1 MIQLKCKAVTYLRVN
16 SSFHI
21 IKIGGCV
28 KMKKILLLLLGVLW
42 VPFGCSTNETAETA
56 EVDSNTT
63 ENVVS
68 TNENTEM
75 VATEFITH
83 ELNQVEYQ
91 VADTWT
97 ETNSTETI
105 KYYYPD
111 HGMLMSSYLDLE
123 GESLSEESS
132 RSMFIDGFTNG
143 LDDAFNIS
151 ETKISIDNS
160 DAYRYDMNVRIEEA
174 LVDLSLVAFDYKKGA
189 MIFVMYT
196 DSKSGSDYSL
206 DFKKVLDTI
215 ELPEDTIVEDEIEIA
230 EYYFDGIDLVAED
243 FTITVTDYKV
253 LQPGETGND
262 YGSEPVLAF
271 WFDITVYDHVTNKEY
286 NPNTAW
292 LFSFEAIQDNNPNA
306 INTIR
311 IGSLP
316 DSAHRESQR
325 QTIKPGGTVS
335 SSISY
340 KLSDLE
346 TPVTLIAY
354 DSRILGEEL
363 GQFDYPVK

>member
-1 MIQLKCKAVTYLRVN
+1 MLTK
-16 SSFHI
+16 
-21 IKIGGCV
+21 
-28 KMKKILLLLLGVLW
+28 
-42 VPFGCSTNETAETA
+42 STVEDNN
-56 EVDSNTT
+56 NTPID
-63 ENVVS
+63 NIVS
-68 TNENTEM
+68 TNENTE
-75 VATEFITH
+75 VITEFTTH

-91 VADTWT
+91 VENTWI
-97 ETNSTETI
+97 EENSTMNM
-105 KYYYPD
+105 KYYYHD
-111 HGMLMSSYLDLE
+111 HGMLMVSYE
-123 GESLSEESS
+123 EVESTGFLSDELI
-132 RSMFIDGFTNG
+132 RDTFIDGFVSG
-143 LDDAFNIS
+143 LDDLFNII
-151 ETKISIDNS
+151 ETKITIDNS
-160 DAYRYDMNVRIEEA
+160 NAYRYDMQAMLQGHLI
-174 LVDLSLVAFDYKKGA
+174 DLSLVSFDYKNGVMNFA
-189 MIFVMYT
+189 MQTFTEDEVDYT
-196 DSKSGSDYSL
+196 T
-206 DFKKVLDTI
+206 DFEKVLESI
-215 ELPEDTIVEDEIEIA
+215 KFPEQTIVEDEIEIT

-243 FTITVTDYKV
+243 FTITVTDHKV
-253 LQPGETGND
+253 LHPGETGNE

-271 WFDITVYDHVTNKEY
+271 WFDITVYDHVTNNEY